1 MYLIKYIFPHASL
14 RFNVHVSL
22 EQNMNRHKVTPKICR
37 LSAGNWSLCHILNW
51 AEKKVLGSESREVI
65 TCISHCYPKNVVNS
79 VF

>member
-1 MYLIKYIFPHASL
+1 
-14 RFNVHVSL
+14 
-22 EQNMNRHKVTPKICR
+22 MNRHKVTPKICR

-51 AEKKVLGSESREVI
+51 GEKKVLASESREVI